1 MRPVRTRPRST
12 QRVRPVSGVGEEA
25 TLEAN
30 GEMRVRK
37 TVEAHER
44 DTALAGVA
52 VARAQGRRNSESWN
66 VSGIAPE
73 ILQVMHAVS
82 QSIPLRTAQLSDEFF
97 PAHLP
102 VALID
107 VVFGSAP
114 GHEQIPACISERYCR
129 HFEIARTRPNPFQV
143 PPAEDQE
150 TLGDFIG
157 HYDELGVE
165 GMCEEVFGNGD
176 HFPGTNT
183 SRAAYVLRLAH
194 ELRQIGVDILQDIRA
209 WRRKHIDFALRTLG
223 GVDEHVVRLL
233 LNYTGDDDF
242 VWGDVN
248 VRKFVASAIGR
259 NTVSGTRAV
268 NLVRRAAYELV
279 ISPRYLDHQIWR
291 HHACRSK

>member
-1 MRPVRTRPRST
+1 
-12 QRVRPVSGVGEEA
+12 
-25 TLEAN
+25 
-30 GEMRVRK
+30 
-37 TVEAHER
+37 
-44 DTALAGVA
+44 
-52 VARAQGRRNSESWN
+52 
-66 VSGIAPE
+66 
-73 ILQVMHAVS
+73 MHAVS
-82 QSIPLRTAQLSDEFF
+82 QSIPLRTARLSDEFF

-114 GHEQIPACISERYCR
+114 GHEPTPACISERYCR

-143 PPAEDQE
+143 PPAEEQE

-176 HFPGTNT
+176 HFPGTDT
-183 SRAAYVLRLAH
+183 SRAEYVLRLAH
-194 ELRQIGVDILQDIRA
+194 ELRHIGVDVLQDIRA

-223 GVDEHVVRLL
+223 GIDEHVVRML

-242 VWGDVN
+242 VWGDVS

-259 NTVSGTRAV
+259 NSVSGTRAV

-279 ISPRYLDHQIWR
+279 VSPRFLDHQIWR
-291 HHACRSK
+291 HRACLSE